1 MCCSR
6 RAISKLVQVFD
17 HITQRNAK
25 IAELVASCPASQEAS
40 TNDGASTSDEKPAVL
55 AQEDMLA
62 RMDIQKQEMD
72 NRLEEV
78 KYELEKVLRRECK
91 LDVRLAEVCLHVF
104 VATNDLR
111 FYEYVCFG

>member
-1 MCCSR
+1 
-6 RAISKLVQVFD
+6 
-17 HITQRNAK
+17 
-25 IAELVASCPASQEAS
+25 
-40 TNDGASTSDEKPAVL
+40 
-55 AQEDMLA
+55 MLA

-111 FYEYVCFG
+111 LYEYYVRKNNDLELNLMKAATTNGPNNINSAKASDSDTTESVNKSTVR